1 MRLANISTYQ
11 NDFSGASGGGGGY
24 RARSYSETR
33 DAGGGGGGGTLLRS
47 RRMSGAFSK
56 PLPDR

>member
-11 NDFSGASGGGGGY
+11 NDFSGGSGGGY

-33 DAGGGGGGGTLLRS
+33 EAGGAGGAGTLLRS
-47 RRMSGAFSK
+47 RRMSGAYSK
-56 PLPDR
+56 PLPDK

>member
-11 NDFSGASGGGGGY
+11 NDFSGSSGGGGGY

-33 DAGGGGGGGTLLRS
+33 EGGGAGGDYDNLDARADSLQG
-47 RRMSGAFSK
+47 
-56 PLPDR
+56 